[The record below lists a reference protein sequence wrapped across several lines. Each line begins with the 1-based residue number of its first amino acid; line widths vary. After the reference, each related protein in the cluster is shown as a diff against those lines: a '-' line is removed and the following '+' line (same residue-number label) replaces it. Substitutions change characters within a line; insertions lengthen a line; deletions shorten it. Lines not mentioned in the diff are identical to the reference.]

1 MPGALRLP
9 SRWLMQA
16 IHLAPCDQLLTFWGT
31 ASLLLQFLLAYIP
44 VRLRQYSACN
54 VDG

>member
-16 IHLAPCDQLLTFWGT
+16 IHLAPCDQPLTFWGT
-31 ASLLLQFLLAYIP
+31 VYQVMAIRVYLFTLLLQFYWHKF
-44 VRLRQYSACN
+44 Q
-54 VDG
+54 

>member
-16 IHLAPCDQLLTFWGT
+16 IHLAPCDQLLTFWGAANQVMAIMVYLFT
-31 ASLLLQFLLAYIP
+31 LLLQFLLA
-44 VRLRQYSACN
+44 
-54 VDG
+54 